1 MWFTN
6 IHARAFGPMRNQVLE
21 FEVGLN
27 IVHGAN
33 ESGKSTWHAAI
44 ATALCGLRR
53 GSGRTKAEQEFE
65 GRHRPWDAGEGD
77 PWFVQAGV
85 MLDDGRHIEIDRDF
99 DNRRTDVRS
108 PDLGGREFTSLSIND
123 GSPDGSM
130 LLGLDR
136 EAFPMT
142 ASVRQ
147 ASIVSDLDEPDALQQ
162 HLARAAAGGV
172 GGTAAGAIEQIEAYK
187 KEHVGLDRRNSTKP
201 LRTAKNAVA
210 ACEANLGAVRHA
222 HREYLDLASALEA
235 HRRKAKRLTSER
247 ALAEAQRDYRATK
260 QEADRLGEAIK
271 KLDEWVKQFS
281 AGDPSQGE
289 LPDVTELAQALG
301 SVESLP
307 QPETTHLHLADA
319 LEARLIEHSSPVAM
333 PCPEMK
339 AVERCVVPLRN
350 ADSPRVAK
358 PAAPVAS
365 ITVGVAGLAGAIVVG
380 ALIGLS
386 YGVVLAVA
394 VLAASWE
401 LARRTRT
408 SQSRAQLPVPHEAR
422 TAALSQLDEW
432 ELPHD
437 PVGAVA
443 EASRRIQAQ
452 DARCR
457 LAEELRQRREF
468 DAREVQRRQS
478 QEKAWARLRRL
489 ALVHGASGSDEDVLR
504 DVQAI
509 LNNHAA
515 AGRQRDEDV
524 EDWGRYQEA
533 LDGRSLKDWHEDVI
547 AAQND
552 ADNTRRRLD
561 ELGAE
566 PVATALGVDELEVE
580 IKRIDGLLQ
589 AAGKDANTAGGRLL
603 QVDQDSVDVAAAEA
617 RVSEAK
623 AELQRVE
630 RLADTLNITRAFLES
645 AAENA
650 HRLLAPKLSA
660 EMSPWVTRVTNGRYQ
675 EVQVDPSDLSVTLVT
690 AAHDRRDARLVSR
703 GTTEQI
709 YLVLRLVLAQV
720 LSADHETCPMLLDDP
735 TVHADTI
742 RKKEILDYLLA
753 ASEEHQ
759 VIVFSQ
765 EQEVLDWARKQ
776 PAGAVRLIE
785 LADPQPA

>member
-27 IVHGAN
+27 VVHGAN

-44 ATALCGLRR
+44 AAALCGLRR

-65 GRHRPWDAGEGD
+65 GRHRPWDAGED
-77 PWFVQAGV
+77 DRWFVQAGV

-99 DNRRTDVRS
+99 DNRRTDVRR
-108 PDLGGREFTSLSIND
+108 PDLGGREFTSLPVND

-136 EAFPMT
+136 ETFPMT

-210 ACEANLGAVRHA
+210 ECEANLGAVRHA
-222 HREYLDLASALEA
+222 HRQYLDLASALEA
-235 HRRKAKRLTSER
+235 YRRKVRRLTSER

-260 QEADRLGEAIK
+260 QEANRLGEAIK
-271 KLDEWVKQFS
+271 KLDEWDKRFS

-319 LEARLIEHSSPVAM
+319 LEARLVEHSSLVAM
-333 PCPEMK
+333 PCPELK
-339 AVERCVVPLRN
+339 AVERCVAPLRN

-380 ALIGLS
+380 TLVGLS
-386 YGVVLAVA
+386 YGVMLAMLV
-394 VLAASWE
+394 VVFLAASWA
-401 LARRTRT
+401 LARRTRI
-408 SQSRAQLPVPHEAR
+408 SRSRAQLPVPHQAR

-452 DARCR
+452 DARGR

-478 QEKAWARLRRL
+478 QEKAWASLRRL
-489 ALVHGASGSDEDVLR
+489 ALVHGVNGSDEDVLH
-504 DVQAI
+504 DVHAI
-509 LNNHAA
+509 LSNHAA

-561 ELGAE
+561 ELGVE
-566 PVATALGVDELEVE
+566 PVATALGVDELDGE
-580 IKRIDGLLQ
+580 IKRIDELLQ
-589 AAGKDANTAGGRLL
+589 AAGKDVNTAGGRLL
-603 QVDQDSVDVAAAEA
+603 QVDQHNVDVAAAEA

-630 RLADTLNITRAFLES
+630 RLADTLDITRAFLES

-650 HRLLAPKLSA
+650 HRLLAPKLS
-660 EMSPWVTRVTNGRYQ
+660 
-675 EVQVDPSDLSVTLVT
+675 
-690 AAHDRRDARLVSR
+690 R
-703 GTTEQI
+703 GNEPVGYEGDQRP
-709 YLVLRLVLAQV
+709 L
-720 LSADHETCPMLLDDP
+720 
-735 TVHADTI
+735 
-742 RKKEILDYLLA
+742 
-753 ASEEHQ
+753 
-759 VIVFSQ
+759 
-765 EQEVLDWARKQ
+765 
-776 PAGAVRLIE
+776 
-785 LADPQPA
+785 